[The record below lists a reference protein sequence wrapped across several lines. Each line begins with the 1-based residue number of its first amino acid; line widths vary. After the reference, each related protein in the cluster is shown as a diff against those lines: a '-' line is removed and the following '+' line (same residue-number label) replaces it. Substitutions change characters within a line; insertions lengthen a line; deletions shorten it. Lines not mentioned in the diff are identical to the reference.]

1 VKEFERLGSAI
12 TEVKSGFDTFD
23 PRRAR
28 KQVPFGVI
36 FAGGKAVR
44 DVTAGGDGEDEEA
57 LKEAQERLAERLQA
71 YKFSRK
77 FESELPPL
85 VPLPKGPREPLR
97 KEPIIARNASVQAI
111 TAELPARRRDRITIF
126 ADEKRERTDL
136 VFRERERQIE
146 ERADFWEEDL
156 ARKRRQGIE
165 CVKLR
170 RTQATHKRVGEF
182 PAAEW
187 FRIIFA
193 AGFLSQVRQDL
204 EIQQMPTAERLQFV
218 EQNKQNLLIKK
229 SKSAGSH
236 IEEAVHLAAAAG
248 SPTVAR
254 VFSAAAAVMKL
265 RQKLKKT
272 RENARTV
279 AIALTQW
286 QVAGNAIIAMK
297 RVVHNARIIERFWRE
312 CSARLKDQR
321 ERISRRWERL
331 ERQELTA
338 QLSKFTRGGATAVAS
353 LSLEDRIQM
362 DMCTKTARMK
372 FLEHE
377 LRARR
382 YFLLPQ
388 IEEWEKEC
396 AVWQEDLNKYLETKK
411 AYEVVGDSYVSQP
424 EHGFR
429 WPPRRPMHLPCAHP
443 LGEETRGAICSHR
456 CPGRQGDEEILD
468 MSRRCRNDPLNWRR
482 VPRAGEKHSDKKK
495 KEKSTQEQKPK
506 DDKKT
511 MSMDAL
517 LQVGEKD
524 QDFGEAPEDE
534 MKRYGVDAST
544 MPGGKAPSESAPS
557 ISPPC

>member
-1 VKEFERLGSAI
+1 
-12 TEVKSGFDTFD
+12 
-23 PRRAR
+23 
-28 KQVPFGVI
+28 
-36 FAGGKAVR
+36 
-44 DVTAGGDGEDEEA
+44 
-57 LKEAQERLAERLQA
+57 
-71 YKFSRK
+71 
-77 FESELPPL
+77 
-85 VPLPKGPREPLR
+85 LPKGPREPLR

-136 VFRERERQIE
+136 GLRERERQIE

-156 ARKRRQGIE
+156 AKKRRQGIE

-170 RTQATHKRVGEF
+170 RTQAAHKGVSEF

-187 FRIIFA
+187 FRILFA
-193 AGFLSQVRQDL
+193 TGFLSQVRQDL
-204 EIQQMPTAERLQFV
+204 EIQKMPTAERLQFV

-229 SKSAGSH
+229 SKAAGSQ
-236 IEEAVHLAAAAG
+236 IAEAVHLAAAAG
-248 SPTVAR
+248 SPSVAR
-254 VFSAAAAVMKL
+254 VFAAAAAVMKL
-265 RQKLKKT
+265 RQKLKQT
-272 RENARTV
+272 RESARTI
-279 AIALTQW
+279 AFALTQW
-286 QVAGNAIIAMK
+286 QVAGNAIISMK
-297 RVVHNARIIERFWRE
+297 RVVHNARIIQRFWRE
-312 CSARLKDQR
+312 CSARLKEQR

-331 ERQELTA
+331 ERQELAA
-338 QLSKFTRGGATAVAS
+338 QLSKFTRGGAATAVPG

-362 DMCTKTARMK
+362 ESCTKAARVT
-372 FLEHE
+372 FIEHE

-388 IEEWEKEC
+388 IEEWQKEC

-411 AYEVVGDSYVSQP
+411 AYEVVGESYVSQP

-456 CPGRQGDEEILD
+456 CPGRKGDEEILG
-468 MSRRCRNDPLNWRR
+468 MSRRCRDDPLNWRR

-506 DDKKT
+506 DDKKS

-534 MKRYGVDAST
+534 MKWYGVDAST
-544 MPGGKAPSESAPS
+544 MPGGKAPSESAPA